1 MAIPQAKG
9 VGNDTQ
15 ADQDDCCTVPITST
29 LSEWTTQGR
38 ELQLAGMND

>member
-15 ADQDDCCTVPITST
+15 ADCRTVPITST